1 MMREYYFS
9 DGVRERVYG
18 NKRDAHSAAL
28 KHANATGRRVI
39 LKYRNL
45 GVEPRRVATMR
56 IRENPTSRLP
66 SGSGVGVEEQR
77 SWLIRGR
84 SRSGYKT
91 RFHVHAFD
99 IKEAERIA
107 KKQSPGLDIRDI
119 VLFDDSFRR
128 NPAIYHGS
136 VMGHKYRALDY
147 KEALHSLY
155 HKAAVLKAA
164 EPVKPASKETTI
176 HTVELSTK
184 AGNIIHR
191 ESFNTKQAA
200 NLWAKAARNQ
210 NFLATVY

>member
-1 MMREYYFS
+1 MMREYYFN
-9 DGVRERVYG
+9 DGVRERVYS

-28 KHANATGRRVI
+28 KHANATGQRVI

-56 IRENPTSRLP
+56 VRNNPRRRIGKSRRFTENEHNKMFNKGASAHL
-66 SGSGVGVEEQR
+66 SGIKKKANPFLGA
-77 SWLIRGR
+77 RGR
-84 SRSGYKT
+84 AWDAGWDYAQE
-91 RFHVHAFD
+91 FPND
-99 IKEAERIA
+99 
-107 KKQSPGLDIRDI
+107 
-119 VLFDDSFRR
+119 FRK
-128 NPAIYHGS
+128 NPAIYRGS

-147 KEALHSLY
+147 KEALRSLY
-155 HKAAVLKAA
+155 HKAAELKAA
-164 EPVKPASKETTI
+164 EPIKPATRAETTI

-184 AGNIIHR
+184 AGNVIHR